1 MRCTVNKPKEQGKE
15 IDWHQDREGPN
26 NLPELRAT
34 DGNCTVW
41 TALDPCTADSA
52 PLQVIRGSHLRGVVP
67 FGPTSADEPTLSPEQ
82 LLEWAPEEERVELLM
97 ESGEVVLLH
106 NMLLHKSGLNHS
118 GRSRRAFSTWYTSM
132 RPGTEHFATAFPE
145 FRPNLKGEAQGFNGS
160 PELKAADED
169 FTGYGPRSRPRI

>member
-97 ESGEVVLLH
+97 EAGEVVLLQ

-132 RPGTEHFATAFPE
+132 RARSTLP
-145 FRPNLKGEAQGFNGS
+145 R
-160 PELKAADED
+160 
-169 FTGYGPRSRPRI
+169 RSRSSGRT